1 MRRFCFTL
9 IELLVVIAIIAI
21 LASMLLP
28 ALSKAREKARSIGCI
43 NNLKQNLLVVTLYAQ
58 DYDDYF
64 TLGNTTKL
72 EQDPFSDTTF
82 TGSQNLIRSDFSTS
96 TTTYINFGKN
106 IELGY
111 LSGPQSG
118 MCPSGKL
125 LYSHPTLKA
134 LYWNGAMT
142 YWYLG
147 GLRWTNFTGGKGP
160 RLRVS
165 QTQPGRHLF
174 RCQKLGAANKTE
186 EQLVHSNSPVGEN
199 CGYAD
204 GHAELRRPDHSLL
217 FTSGNHVLAFDYFN
231 N

>member
-1 MRRFCFTL
+1 MRKSCFTL
-9 IELLVVIAIIAI
+9 IELLVVIAIIAV

-28 ALSKAREKARSIGCI
+28 ALAKAREKARAIGCI

-72 EQDPFSDTTF
+72 DQDPYTDANY
-82 TGSQNLIRSDFSTS
+82 TGSQNLIRSDFTTS

-111 LSGPQSG
+111 LPNAQSG
-118 MCPSGKL
+118 MCPSNKL

-134 LYWNGAMT
+134 SYWNGAMT
-142 YWYLG
+142 YVYIG
-147 GLRWTNFTGGKGP
+147 GMNQAYMTGGKGP
-160 RLRVS
+160 RLRIS
-165 QTQPGRHLF
+165 QTQPGRHIF
-174 RCQKLGAANKTE
+174 RCQKVGASNKTDE
-186 EQLVHSNSPVGEN
+186 LLVHSNSPQGEN
-199 CGYAD
+199 CGFAD
-204 GHAELRRPDHSLL
+204 GHAEFKRPDQYYL
-217 FTSGNHVLAFDYFN
+217 FTAGNRVLAFDYFN